1 MEEGN
6 VSNLIHNERIKL
18 TATFANNLAVGAF
31 LGAIFIPIASKIST
45 NEIDL
50 VHGLIYVWGSY
61 WNSWAAVT
69 ACAAAVAS
77 GVVALCEVFR

>member
-1 MEEGN
+1 M
-6 VSNLIHNERIKL
+6 SNLIHNERIKL

-50 VHGLIYVWGSY
+50 VHGLIYVWGCLALFDRIVIARSLD
-61 WNSWAAVT
+61 
-69 ACAAAVAS
+69 VARPEGIARDS
-77 GVVALCEVFR
+77 

>member
-6 VSNLIHNERIKL
+6 VSNLIHNEQIKL

-31 LGAIFIPIASKIST
+31 FGAIFIPIASKIST

-50 VHGLIYVWGSY
+50 VHGLIYVWGCLALS
-61 WNSWAAVT
+61 T
-69 ACAAAVAS
+69 ALSLLARWTLR
-77 GVVALCEVFR
+77 GLRE